1 MLKEAKIKKVKQLV
15 FMVTMEEE
23 DKNGMLSILTKLR
36 DHKPRVS
43 TRTSVSMS
51 TDHSTLSQ
59 NSHSTELL
67 SATVPT
73 TFGREDG
80 ELTPRLNNGT
90 SMVSQRPSRTTT
102 GSHTHLI
109 SNPTVDQPT
118 SDVPLPTQDG
128 GKSGE
133 TKVVSLSM
141 RKERYLR
148 FKTKKTTLIWN
159 QETFKLETEEKTS
172 DNNGKSYMSMNTLS
186 QRRVS

>member
-1 MLKEAKIKKVKQLV
+1 M
-15 FMVTMEEE
+15 
-23 DKNGMLSILTKLR
+23 SI
-36 DHKPRVS
+36 
-43 TRTSVSMS
+43 
-51 TDHSTLSQ
+51 DHSSLSQ
-59 NSHSTELL
+59 NFHSTELL
-67 SATVPT
+67 SATVLT

-109 SNPTVDQPT
+109 SNPTVDQLM

-128 GKSGE
+128 GNSGE
-133 TKVVSLSM
+133 TKVVSLST
-141 RKERYLR
+141 RKERYLK
-148 FKTKKTTLIWN
+148 FKTKNLTLIWN
-159 QETFKLETEEKTS
+159 KETSKLEPEDLTS